1 MNLRRGPV
9 DGRGKKTMSKHDYA
23 TADIMLVDKD
33 LNTRQS
39 VKNILH
45 DHGLREIRLGKTLA
59 EIQQV
64 LAKYM
69 PDLLIASCELEDGDF
84 IDYIREIRQ
93 GNAGNNPF
101 IPIITLIETPTP
113 DLVTRVVESGTDTVI
128 AKPISTAQMLDR
140 VEDLIES
147 RKKFVVSENYI
158 GPARRKD
165 AGGGGIEAPNTLKAK
180 VNGEK
185 LSFGEIERMINNAM
199 AEVQSAKVDVIG
211 LQIAAHITNLVPMLE
226 RAGRLDPSIRQ
237 ELLNLL
243 DVTDS
248 STDKLS
254 GSRHEHVIE
263 LCEPVGNVASAI
275 LASRGG
281 TPDPRDVQ
289 LLKPL
294 SQAIQACFSGAI
306 TSAQQVS
313 AIVKQIGVR
322 T

>member
-1 MNLRRGPV
+1 MA
-9 DGRGKKTMSKHDYA
+9 KMDYA
-23 TADIMLVDKD
+23 TADIMLVDHD

-45 DHGLREIRLGKTLA
+45 DQGFRDIRQGKTLA
-59 EIQQV
+59 EIQTV
-64 LAKYM
+64 LSKHM
-69 PDLLIASCELEDGDF
+69 PDLLIASCELKDGDF

-93 GNAGNNPF
+93 GRAGNNPF

-113 DLVTRVVESGTDTVI
+113 ELVTRVVESGTDTVI
-128 AKPISTAQMLDR
+128 AKPISTAQMIDR
-140 VEDLIES
+140 VTDMIEA

-165 AGGGGIEAPNTLKAK
+165 TGGGGIEAPNTLQAK

-185 LSFGEIERMINNAM
+185 LSYSEIESMINGAM
-199 AEVQSAKVDVIG
+199 AKVQSAKVDVIG
-211 LQIAAHITNLVPMLE
+211 LQISAHVTNLVPMLE

-237 ELLNLL
+237 ELLSLL
-243 DVTDS
+243 DVTDGS
-248 STDKLS
+248 SEKLA
-254 GSRHEHVIE
+254 GSKFEHVTE
-263 LCEPVGNVASAI
+263 LCESVGNVASAI

-281 TPDPRDVQ
+281 SPDEKDVQ

-313 AIVKQIGVR
+313 AIVQQIGAR
-322 T
+322 